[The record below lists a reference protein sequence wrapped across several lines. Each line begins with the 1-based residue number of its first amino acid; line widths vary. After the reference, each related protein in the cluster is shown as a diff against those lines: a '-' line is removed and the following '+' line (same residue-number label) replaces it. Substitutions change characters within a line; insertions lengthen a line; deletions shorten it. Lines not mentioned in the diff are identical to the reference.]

1 VPSRTATSSSDRSDP
16 RLERWLA
23 ALVST
28 PGLTAHGELEAAR
41 REHVLDA
48 LAAAPFV
55 ESGPVVDVGSG
66 GGSPGIPLAI
76 ARPDLEFVLL
86 EARRRKCAFL
96 ESATTELPNARV
108 LCARAEDHARGAG
121 RDAYATALARA
132 LAPPPVAAE
141 WCLPLVALGGL
152 LILYTGEP
160 AVEEVA
166 AVADRL
172 GGSSP
177 TAVPVTGSERR
188 HLVLVRKTAPT
199 PPEFP
204 RRPGLARK
212 RPLA

>member
-1 VPSRTATSSSDRSDP
+1 
-16 RLERWLA
+16 
-23 ALVST
+23 VST
-28 PGLTAHGELEAAR
+28 PGLTAHAELETAR

-48 LAAAPFV
+48 LAAAPFL
-55 ESGPVVDVGSG
+55 EPGPIIDVGSG

-76 ARPDLEFVLL
+76 ARPELEFVLL
-86 EARRRKCAFL
+86 EAQWRKCAFL
-96 ESATTELPNARV
+96 ESVTAELPNVRV

-160 AVEEVA
+160 AIEEVVV
-166 AVADRL
+166 VADRL
-172 GGSSP
+172 GAASP
-177 TAVPVTGSERR
+177 TAVPVAGSERR